1 DSLPCAEHHRDDQ
14 FASVLPHIT
23 RAARKQLGWRV
34 ARVRDVRKQIFGIE
48 NDSGLEII
56 VRKKHRLQL
65 SHDRAGD
72 AYHQLLVWVASDKLR
87 ISDVLRTGVADGPV
101 DHQHLAM
108 IAEIESGSI
117 FMKQPNRQPL
127 ADFHATAPQA
137 RCEFL

>member
-1 DSLPCAEHHRDDQ
+1 MHLDIASKPGCTDRVQERLVWHKVGCRDHDSLPCAEHHRDDQ

-34 ARVRDVRKQIFGIE
+34 TRVRDVRKQIFGIE

-87 ISDVLRTGVADGPV
+87 ISDVLRTGVADDPSTTST
-101 DHQHLAM
+101 L
-108 IAEIESGSI
+108 
-117 FMKQPNRQPL
+117 R
-127 ADFHATAPQA
+127 
-137 RCEFL
+137 